1 MSTVFR
7 VEKTANFT
15 VMSNTHLKD
24 RRLSYKSKGLLSVI
38 LSLPPDWDYTI
49 TGLAVIAADGVD
61 SVKTA
66 IKELEKYGYVSRT
79 QLRDERGRM
88 AQNEYRVY
96 ENPTDNPDYVPSEQD
111 SPEMDAPVDNAAEH
125 KHRETL
131 IKSNSPRSNEHTHAA
146 EFDTLHFNQR
156 ISDSSAPKIKRKRNF
171 SVSPSAENPS
181 TVTPTADNTQS
192 DTIEKLN
199 INILNTDKSIH
210 SFTPAQAQEREDR
223 IELIDKDK
231 NISFSSVAERELY
244 SEIIRENITY
254 EDKYAHNIGD
264 RQQVDELV
272 SIMTDV
278 VCSSSPTIRVNGE
291 AVSHEVVKSRFLKLT
306 DEEIDYVLYAMQH
319 NSSRIGNIRSYLIT
333 MLYNS
338 KLTVSNFYANMACN
352 DIRKALFR
360 SFFPQ
365 RTDFSIST

>member
-7 VEKTANFT
+7 VEKTANYT

-66 IKELEKYGYVSRT
+66 IKELEQYGYVTRT

-96 ENPTDNPDYVPSEQD
+96 ENPTDNPDFVQHEQV
-111 SPEMDAPVDNAAEH
+111 SPEQEIPDEKPSRAV
-125 KHRETL
+125 
-131 IKSNSPRSNEHTHAA
+131 
-146 EFDTLHFNQR
+146 
-156 ISDSSAPKIKRKRNF
+156 PKIKRKRNF

-181 TVTPTADNTQS
+181 TVTPTADNPTA

-223 IELIDKDK
+223 IELIDKGK
-231 NISFSSVAERELY
+231 NISFSSIAERELY
-244 SEIIRENITY
+244 GEIIRENISY
-254 EDKYAHNIGD
+254 EDKYARNIGE

-291 AVSHEVVKSRFLKLT
+291 AVLHEVVKSRFLKLT
-306 DEEIDYVLYAMQH
+306 DEEIDYVLYAMRH
-319 NSSRIGNIRSYLIT
+319 NSSRVGNIRSYLIT

-338 KLTVSNFYANMACN
+338 KSTVSNYFANMAYN
-352 DIRKALFR
+352 DIREGV
-360 SFFPQ
+360 
-365 RTDFSIST
+365 I

>member
-7 VEKTANFT
+7 VEKTANYT

-49 TGLAVIAADGVD
+49 TGLSVIAADGID

-66 IKELEKYGYVSRT
+66 IKELEQYGYVSRT

-96 ENPTDNPDYVPSEQD
+96 ENPTDNPDYVPSEQV
-111 SPEMDAPVDNAAEH
+111 SPEQDAPDEKPSRAVP
-125 KHRETL
+125 KK
-131 IKSNSPRSNEHTHAA
+131 KS
-146 EFDTLHFNQR
+146 
-156 ISDSSAPKIKRKRNF
+156 KRNF
-171 SVSPSAENPS
+171 SVTPSAENPS
-181 TVTPTADNTQS
+181 TVTPTADNTQA

-223 IELIDKDK
+223 IELIDKGK

-244 SEIIRENITY
+244 SEIIRENISY

-264 RQQVDELV
+264 SQQVDELV

-278 VCSSSPTIRVNGE
+278 ICSSSPTIRVNGE

-338 KLTVSNFYANMACN
+338 KSTVSNYFANMAYN
-352 DIRKALFR
+352 DIREGV
-360 SFFPQ
+360 
-365 RTDFSIST
+365 I

>member
-7 VEKTANFT
+7 VEKTANYT

-49 TGLAVIAADGVD
+49 TGLSVIAADGID

-66 IKELEKYGYVSRT
+66 IKELEQYGYVSRT

-96 ENPTDNPDYVPSEQD
+96 ENPTDNPDYVSTEQD

-125 KHRETL
+125 KPN
-131 IKSNSPRSNEHTHAA
+131 KSV
-146 EFDTLHFNQR
+146 
-156 ISDSSAPKIKRKRNF
+156 PKKKSKCNF

-181 TVTPTADNTQS
+181 TVTPSADNTRA

-223 IELIDKDK
+223 IELIDKGK
-231 NISFSSVAERELY
+231 NISFSSVAEREIY
-244 SEIIRENITY
+244 GEIIRENISY
-254 EDKYAHNIGD
+254 EDKYARNIGE

-278 VCSSSPTIRVNGE
+278 ICSSSPTIRVNGE

-306 DEEIDYVLYAMQH
+306 DEEIDYVLYALRH
-319 NSSRIGNIRSYLIT
+319 NSSRVGNIRSYLIT
-333 MLYNS
+333 ALYNS
-338 KLTVSNFYANMACN
+338 KSTVSNYYANMAYN
-352 DIRKALFR
+352 DIREGVV
-360 SFFPQ
+360 
-365 RTDFSIST
+365 

>member
-66 IKELEKYGYVSRT
+66 IKELEQYGYVTRK

-96 ENPTDNPDYVPSEQD
+96 ENPADNPDFVQPEQVSPEQIPPEQVSPEQVSPEQD
-111 SPEMDAPVDNAAEH
+111 APDEKPSRAV
-125 KHRETL
+125 
-131 IKSNSPRSNEHTHAA
+131 P
-146 EFDTLHFNQR
+146 
-156 ISDSSAPKIKRKRNF
+156 RKRSTF

-181 TVTPTADNTQS
+181 TVTPKTDNTQA
-192 DTIEKLN
+192 DTIIKLN
-199 INILNTDKSIH
+199 KKILNTEKSIH
-210 SFTPAQAQEREDR
+210 SFTPAQAQDSEDR
-223 IELIDKDK
+223 IDLIDKSK
-231 NISFSSVAERELY
+231 NISSVAEREFY
-244 SEIIRENITY
+244 GEIIRENICY
-254 EDKYAHNIGD
+254 EKYARNIGD
-264 RQQVDELV
+264 SQQVDELV

-291 AVSHEVVKSRFLKLT
+291 AVSREVVKSRFLKLT
-306 DEEIDYVLYAMQH
+306 DEEIDYVLYALNH
-319 NSSRIGNIRSYLIT
+319 NSSRIGNMRSYLIT
-333 MLYNS
+333 ALYNS
-338 KLTVSNFYANMACN
+338 KSTMSNYYANMACN
-352 DIRKALFR
+352 DIREG
-360 SFFPQ
+360 SV
-365 RTDFSIST
+365 

>member
-7 VEKTANFT
+7 VEKTANYT

-66 IKELEKYGYVSRT
+66 IKELEQYGYVTRT

-96 ENPTDNPDYVPSEQD
+96 ENPTDNPDYVPSEQV
-111 SPEMDAPVDNAAEH
+111 SPEQDD
-125 KHRETL
+125 
-131 IKSNSPRSNEHTHAA
+131 
-146 EFDTLHFNQR
+146 
-156 ISDSSAPKIKRKRNF
+156 SDEKPSRAVPKIKRKRNF
-171 SVSPSAENPS
+171 SVSPSEENPS
-181 TVTPTADNTQS
+181 TVTPTADNSTA

-223 IELIDKDK
+223 IELIDKGK
-231 NISFSSVAERELY
+231 KISFSSVAERELY
-244 SEIIRENITY
+244 SEIIRENISY
-254 EDKYAHNIGD
+254 EDKYSRNIGD

-306 DEEIDYVLYAMQH
+306 DEEIDYVLYALRH
-319 NSSRIGNIRSYLIT
+319 NSSRVGNIRSYLIT
-333 MLYNS
+333 TLYNS
-338 KLTVSNFYANMACN
+338 KSTVSNYYANMAYN
-352 DIRKALFR
+352 DIREGV
-360 SFFPQ
+360 
-365 RTDFSIST
+365 I

>member
-7 VEKTANFT
+7 VEKTANYT

-49 TGLAVIAADGVD
+49 TGLSVIAADGID

-66 IKELEKYGYVSRT
+66 IKELEQYGYVSRT

-96 ENPTDNPDYVPSEQD
+96 ENPTDNPDYV
-111 SPEMDAPVDNAAEH
+111 SPEQVTPKQDAPDDNAAEH
-125 KHRETL
+125 KPN
-131 IKSNSPRSNEHTHAA
+131 KSV
-146 EFDTLHFNQR
+146 
-156 ISDSSAPKIKRKRNF
+156 PKKKSKCNF

-181 TVTPTADNTQS
+181 TVTPTADNTRA
-192 DTIEKLN
+192 DTIEK
-199 INILNTDKSIH
+199 
-210 SFTPAQAQEREDR
+210 FTPAQAQEREDR
-223 IELIDKDK
+223 IELIDKGK

-244 SEIIRENITY
+244 GEIIRENISY
-254 EDKYAHNIGD
+254 EDNYARNIGE

-278 VCSSSPTIRVNGE
+278 ICSSSPTIRVNGE
-291 AVSHEVVKSRFLKLT
+291 AVSQEVVKSRFLKLT

-338 KLTVSNFYANMACN
+338 KSTVSNYFANMAYN
-352 DIRKALFR
+352 DIREGV
-360 SFFPQ
+360 
-365 RTDFSIST
+365 I

>member
-66 IKELEKYGYVSRT
+66 IKELEQYGYVTRK

-96 ENPTDNPDYVPSEQD
+96 ENPADNPDFVQHEQVSPEQD
-111 SPEMDAPVDNAAEH
+111 APDEKPSRAV
-125 KHRETL
+125 
-131 IKSNSPRSNEHTHAA
+131 P
-146 EFDTLHFNQR
+146 
-156 ISDSSAPKIKRKRNF
+156 RKRSTF

-181 TVTPTADNTQS
+181 TVTPKTDNTQA
-192 DTIEKLN
+192 DTIIKLN
-199 INILNTDKSIH
+199 KKILNTEKSIH
-210 SFTPAQAQEREDR
+210 SFTPAQAQESEDR
-223 IELIDKDK
+223 IELIDKSK
-231 NISFSSVAERELY
+231 NISFSSVAEREFY
-244 SEIIRENITY
+244 GEIIRENICY
-254 EDKYAHNIGD
+254 EKYARNIGD
-264 RQQVDELV
+264 SQQVDELV

-291 AVSHEVVKSRFLKLT
+291 AVSREVVKSRFLKLT
-306 DEEIDYVLYAMQH
+306 DEEIDYVLHALNH
-319 NSSRIGNIRSYLIT
+319 NSSRIGNMRSYLIT
-333 MLYNS
+333 ALYNS
-338 KLTVSNFYANMACN
+338 KSTMSNYYANMACN
-352 DIRKALFR
+352 DIREG
-360 SFFPQ
+360 SV
-365 RTDFSIST
+365 

>member
-7 VEKTANFT
+7 VEKTANYT

-66 IKELEKYGYVSRT
+66 IKELEQYGYVSRT

-111 SPEMDAPVDNAAEH
+111 SPEKDAPDDNAAER
-125 KHRETL
+125 K
-131 IKSNSPRSNEHTHAA
+131 
-146 EFDTLHFNQR
+146 
-156 ISDSSAPKIKRKRNF
+156 PKIKKKRNF
-171 SVSPSAENPS
+171 SVCPSAENPS
-181 TVTPTADNTQS
+181 TVTPTADNSQA

-223 IELIDKDK
+223 IELIDKGK
-231 NISFSSVAERELY
+231 NISFSSIAERELY
-244 SEIIRENITY
+244 SEIIRENICY
-254 EDKYAHNIGD
+254 EDKYAHCIGD
-264 RQQVDELV
+264 RQEVDELV

-291 AVSHEVVKSRFLKLT
+291 AVSQEVVKSRFLKLT
-306 DEEIDYVLYAMQH
+306 DEEIDYVLYALHH
-319 NSSRIGNIRSYLIT
+319 NSSRIGNMRSYLIT
-333 MLYNS
+333 TLYNS
-338 KLTVSNFYANMACN
+338 KSTVSNFFANMAYN
-352 DIRKALFR
+352 DIREGV
-360 SFFPQ
+360 
-365 RTDFSIST
+365 I

>member
-7 VEKTANFT
+7 VEKTANYT

-49 TGLAVIAADGVD
+49 TGLSVIAADGID

-66 IKELEKYGYVSRT
+66 IKELEQYGYVSRT

-96 ENPTDNPDYVPSEQD
+96 ENPTDNPDYV
-111 SPEMDAPVDNAAEH
+111 SPEQVTPKQDAPDDNAAEH
-125 KHRETL
+125 KPN
-131 IKSNSPRSNEHTHAA
+131 KSV
-146 EFDTLHFNQR
+146 
-156 ISDSSAPKIKRKRNF
+156 PKKKSKRNF

-181 TVTPTADNTQS
+181 TVTPTADNTRA

-223 IELIDKDK
+223 IELIDKGK

-244 SEIIRENITY
+244 GEIIRENISY
-254 EDKYAHNIGD
+254 EDNYARNIGE

-278 VCSSSPTIRVNGE
+278 ICSSSPTIRVNGE

-338 KLTVSNFYANMACN
+338 KSTVSNYFANMAYN
-352 DIRKALFR
+352 DIREGV
-360 SFFPQ
+360 
-365 RTDFSIST
+365 I

>member
-7 VEKTANFT
+7 VEKTANYT

-49 TGLAVIAADGVD
+49 TGLSVIAADGVD

-66 IKELEKYGYVSRT
+66 IKELEQYGYVSRT

-96 ENPTDNPDYVPSEQD
+96 ENPTDNPDYVPSEQV
-111 SPEMDAPVDNAAEH
+111 SPEQDAPDEKPSRAVP
-125 KHRETL
+125 KK
-131 IKSNSPRSNEHTHAA
+131 KS
-146 EFDTLHFNQR
+146 
-156 ISDSSAPKIKRKRNF
+156 KCNF

-181 TVTPTADNTQS
+181 TVTPTADNTQA
-192 DTIEKLN
+192 DTIKKLN

-223 IELIDKDK
+223 IELIDKGK
-231 NISFSSVAERELY
+231 NISFSSVAEREIY
-244 SEIIRENITY
+244 GEIIRENISY
-254 EDKYAHNIGD
+254 EDKYARNIGE

-278 VCSSSPTIRVNGE
+278 ICSSSPMKKSTMFCTLCSIIQ
-291 AVSHEVVKSRFLKLT
+291 AVSGIYARISSLCSITQSQPSAITLRIWLT
-306 DEEIDYVLYAMQH
+306 MTFV
-319 NSSRIGNIRSYLIT
+319 R
-333 MLYNS
+333 
-338 KLTVSNFYANMACN
+338 
-352 DIRKALFR
+352 ALFEKR
-360 SFFPQ
+360 FPD
-365 RTDFSIST
+365 RLVRKEGDICIHLDNSDTDAV

>member
-7 VEKTANFT
+7 VEKTTNYT

-49 TGLAVIAADGVD
+49 TGLSVIAADGID

-66 IKELEKYGYVSRT
+66 IKELEQYGYVTRT

-96 ENPTDNPDYVPSEQD
+96 ENPTDNPDYVSTKQD
-111 SPEMDAPVDNAAEH
+111 SPEKGVTDDNAAGH
-125 KHRETL
+125 KPN
-131 IKSNSPRSNEHTHAA
+131 KSV
-146 EFDTLHFNQR
+146 
-156 ISDSSAPKIKRKRNF
+156 PKKKSKCNF
-171 SVSPSAENPS
+171 YVSPSAENPS

-210 SFTPAQAQEREDR
+210 SFTPAQKREDR
-223 IELIDKDK
+223 IELIDKGK
-231 NISFSSVAERELY
+231 NISFSSVAEREIY
-244 SEIIRENITY
+244 GEIIRENITY
-254 EDKYAHNIGD
+254 EDKYARNIGE

-278 VCSSSPTIRVNGE
+278 ICSSSPTIRVNGE
-291 AVSHEVVKSRFLKLT
+291 AVSREVVKSRFLKLT

-338 KLTVSNFYANMACN
+338 KSTVSNYFANMAYN
-352 DIRKALFR
+352 YIREGV
-360 SFFPQ
+360 
-365 RTDFSIST
+365 I

>member
-7 VEKTANFT
+7 VEKTANYT

-66 IKELEKYGYVSRT
+66 IKELEQYGYVSRT

-96 ENPTDNPDYVPSEQD
+96 ENPTDNPDYVSTEQD

-125 KHRETL
+125 KPN
-131 IKSNSPRSNEHTHAA
+131 KSV
-146 EFDTLHFNQR
+146 
-156 ISDSSAPKIKRKRNF
+156 PKKKSKRNF
-171 SVSPSAENPS
+171 SVTPSAENPS
-181 TVTPTADNTQS
+181 TVTPTADNTRA

-223 IELIDKDK
+223 IELIDKGK
-231 NISFSSVAERELY
+231 NISFSSVAEREIY
-244 SEIIRENITY
+244 GEIIRENISY
-254 EDKYAHNIGD
+254 EDKYARNIGE

-278 VCSSSPTIRVNGE
+278 ICSSSPTIRVNSE

-338 KLTVSNFYANMACN
+338 KSTVSNYFANMAYN
-352 DIRKALFR
+352 DIREGV
-360 SFFPQ
+360 
-365 RTDFSIST
+365 I

>member
-7 VEKTANFT
+7 VEKTANYT

-49 TGLAVIAADGVD
+49 TGLSVIAADGID

-66 IKELEKYGYVSRT
+66 IKELEQYGYVSRT

-96 ENPTDNPDYVPSEQD
+96 ENPTDNPDYVSPEQVSPEQD
-111 SPEMDAPVDNAAEH
+111 APDEKPSRAVL
-125 KHRETL
+125 KK
-131 IKSNSPRSNEHTHAA
+131 KS
-146 EFDTLHFNQR
+146 
-156 ISDSSAPKIKRKRNF
+156 KRNF

-181 TVTPTADNTQS
+181 TVTPTADNTQA

-223 IELIDKDK
+223 IELIDKGK

-278 VCSSSPTIRVNGE
+278 ICSSSPTIRVNGE

-338 KLTVSNFYANMACN
+338 KSTVSNYFANIAYN
-352 DIRKALFR
+352 DIREGV
-360 SFFPQ
+360 
-365 RTDFSIST
+365 I